1 MLRTGVGCSEGCDLN
16 ASFILTTMSHVVQA
30 QMGANGYLRQGGGGI
45 ETAGGAV
52 AVNDMLLQSF
62 EGFLRFFPVWPRSED
77 ASFTTLRAVGAF
89 LVSASLESGVVKG
102 VEVVSEAGLNCTFV
116 SPWEHMSTGT
126 KGSPSVSGA
135 GKPVTVASVA
145 GPGGLSLWRFETLAG
160 QTYRIAT

>member
-1 MLRTGVGCSEGCDLN
+1 MGCSEGCDLN
-16 ASFILTTMSHVVQA
+16 ASYILTTMSHVVQE

-89 LVSASLESGVVKG
+89 LVSASLKGGVVKG

-116 SPWEHMSTGT
+116 SPWEHTGT

-135 GKPVTVASVA
+135 GKPVAVASIA